1 MAVVQLRQHVSYR
14 CALFYLDK
22 LIFKHDVV
30 KAIRIKQMDR
40 GIDYYYFANCA
51 HVFKSID
58 FIQKVIPIYCSY
70 DKQLVSRDRKRNKC
84 NYKYFLLKFED
95 SVCLPQKTCC

>member
-14 CALFYLDK
+14 RALFYLDK

-30 KAIRIKQMDR
+30 KAIRIKQIDR
-40 GIDYYYFANCA
+40 
-51 HVFKSID
+51 V
-58 FIQKVIPIYCSY
+58 QKVIPIYSSY

-84 NYKYFLLKFED
+84 NYKYTF
-95 SVCLPQKTCC
+95 SVEI